1 MKKELKEIIQELAQ
15 IQIEA
20 LLQLKASPYSVDQY
34 QLHQLIEYGD
44 NDIIEVLE
52 NRIKY
57 WKLIQEI
64 PEAIMG
70 ISPYQLGVCTHILF
84 TMEETWV
91 QNNPDGIIALWDLF
105 DIMYQKFHP
114 EIKLLWLPKKTS

>member
-20 LLQLKASPYSVDQY
+20 FLQLKASPDSVDQY
-34 QLHQLIEYGD
+34 QLNQLIEYGD
-44 NDIIEVLE
+44 NDVIEVLE

-70 ISPYQLGVCTHILF
+70 IPPYQLGVCTHILF

-91 QNNPDGIIALWDLF
+91 QNNPDGVIALWDLF
-105 DIMYQKFHP
+105 DNMYQKFHP
-114 EIKLLWLPKKTS
+114 EIKLLCLPKKTP